1 MQKIGAAGQEHENC
15 AGFMLDPRMERAIAE
30 LVRFAAGVGVGS
42 GDLIEMLDAGMDM
55 SEILGM
61 LEEKSERRVQ

>member
-1 MQKIGAAGQEHENC
+1 MQKIGAAGQETENC
-15 AGFMLDPRMERAIAE
+15 AGFMLDPRMERAIVE

-42 GDLIEMLDAGMDM
+42 DDLIDMLDAGMDM

-61 LEEKSERRVQ
+61 LEEKSEQRVH